1 MNAADDDEK
10 LDRRHKKDDEYQEED
25 DEEEEDDDEEDD
37 ADDDDDDDEVDE
49 EEPILKYARVTE
61 RLGGVYRAGD
71 ATSSSLVLGDKMVC
85 CHALRCPSSVAFLLS
100 SCRRW
105 AERCS

>member
-10 LDRRHKKDDEYQEED
+10 SDRRHDKDDEFQEED
-25 DEEEEDDDEEDD
+25 DEEEEDGEEEDD
-37 ADDDDDDDEVDE
+37 EDDDEDDDDDDDADE

-61 RLGGVYRAGD
+61 HLGGVYRAGD

-85 CHALRCPSSVAFLLS
+85 CHLLRCPSSARLPVIFS
-100 SCRRW
+100 QTVG
-105 AERCS
+105 